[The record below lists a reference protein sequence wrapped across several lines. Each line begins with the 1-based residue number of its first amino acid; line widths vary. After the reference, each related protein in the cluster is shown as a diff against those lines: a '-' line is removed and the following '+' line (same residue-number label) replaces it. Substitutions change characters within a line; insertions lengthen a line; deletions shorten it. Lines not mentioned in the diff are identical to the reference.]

1 MEEVGKKKMRQYKYK
16 KFVKSQLKR
25 VETFEGESI
34 EEKVERVTLNNEPI
48 SDGAPLIYKGRKEGI
63 SAGANIKTDRFEIA
77 IDAMDKVSKSKVAKR
92 ESFEI
97 EKSSKDEPIQAT
109 E

>member
-1 MEEVGKKKMRQYKYK
+1 MKQYKYNDFK
-16 KFVKSQLKR
+16 RSQLKS

-48 SDGAPLIYKGRKEGI
+48 SDGAPLIYKERKEGI

-77 IDAMDKVSKSKVAKR
+77 IEAMDKVSKSKVAKR
-92 ESFEI
+92 ESVEI
-97 EKSSKDEPIQAT
+97 ENSSEDESIQAT
-109 E
+109 K